1 MSKLRDFR
9 APETET
15 AIYKGIP
22 MSKYSAESRKV
33 IRETIGKTVRFVFR
47 GPRRFDYGRS
57 LYTRQASCIKSSA
70 VTFSVYIRRSA

>member
-22 MSKYSAESRKV
+22 MSKYSAETRKV
-33 IRETIGKTVRFVFR
+33 IRQTIGKTVRFVFR
-47 GPRRFDYGRS
+47 GPRRFDYAR
-57 LYTRQASCIKSSA
+57 LPHTRQASCIKANA
-70 VTFSVYIRRSA
+70 VTFSVYVR